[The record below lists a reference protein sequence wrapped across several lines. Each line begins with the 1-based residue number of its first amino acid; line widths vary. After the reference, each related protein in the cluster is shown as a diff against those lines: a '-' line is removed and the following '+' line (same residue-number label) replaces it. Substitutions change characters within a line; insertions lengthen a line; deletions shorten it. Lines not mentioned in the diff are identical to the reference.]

1 MGPNPGSKRLIYV
14 VDDKPALVD
23 LAKIGLEAVGYAVRG
38 FNNPTEVVA
47 AIQLGAPIPD
57 ILMTDF
63 DMPQMNG
70 LELIRECRR
79 LQPHLKTI
87 VVSGTVESNVVLNDP
102 VKVNRFLQKP
112 YSPAHLNATI
122 SDLLEG

>member
-1 MGPNPGSKRLIYV
+1 MSQNLGSKRLIYV

-23 LAKIGLEAVGYAVRG
+23 LAKIGLEAAGYAVRG
-38 FNNPTEVVA
+38 FNNPAEVIAVIA
-47 AIQLGAPIPD
+47 QGGCVPD

-79 LQPHLKTI
+79 LQPHLKAI
-87 VVSGTVESNVVLNDP
+87 VVSGTVEAHQVMNDP
-102 VKVNRFLQKP
+102 VQVNRFLQKP
-112 YSPAHLNATI
+112 YSPTNLNSAI
-122 SDLLEG
+122 SDLLGG